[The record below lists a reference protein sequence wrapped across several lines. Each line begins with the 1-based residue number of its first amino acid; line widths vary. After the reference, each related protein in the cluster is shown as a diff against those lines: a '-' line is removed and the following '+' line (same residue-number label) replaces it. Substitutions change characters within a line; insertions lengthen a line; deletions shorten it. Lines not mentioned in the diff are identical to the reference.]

1 METKQTR
8 KKEMMGYISND
19 PYLVNAAFWLGN
31 KKRGK
36 NHCVW
41 RPANLEVP

>member
-8 KKEMMGYISND
+8 KKEMMGSISND

-31 KKRGK
+31 KKGGRTTVFGG
-36 NHCVW
+36 
-41 RPANLEVP
+41 LLT